1 MRWRREREGL
11 ERERESDG
19 GVRGF
24 PRATENAEG
33 KVLARHGKSFKKGGF
48 GVESKSFEVE
58 VEEKKGRLQA
68 TIVEWKKGISLWI
81 RLGSASLG
89 LFLDCL
95 VLCIKDVRMVKWVR
109 KWKENG
115 RAYSLVRDQNKGGCF
130 LRLDVVDLENK
141 RFSIFIPKERGA
153 KGGWVSMVETL
164 RRLGCAYGGMISQKE
179 EELRLKPSM
188 VKTFTKVVKMPRGKD
203 RATIRVEVTK
213 KESYAGT

>member
-1 MRWRREREGL
+1 M
-11 ERERESDG
+11 
-19 GVRGF
+19 RGF
-24 PRATENAEG
+24 LSTTENAEG
-33 KVLARHGKSFKKGGF
+33 DVLAGSWKRFRKGGF

-58 VEEKKGRLQA
+58 VEEKKGKLQA
-68 TIVEWKKGISLWI
+68 TIVERKKGISSWI
-81 RLGSASLG
+81 RLGPASLG
-89 LFLDCL
+89 LFFDCL
-95 VLCIKDVRMVKWVR
+95 VLCIKDMRTGKWVR

-141 RFSIFIPKERGA
+141 RFSIFIPKGRGA

-164 RRLGCAYGGMISQKE
+164 RCLGCANGGVISQKE

-188 VKTFTKVVKMPRGKD
+188 VKTLGEVVKMPRGKD

-213 KESYAGT
+213 KELC